1 MAEAITGCVKY
12 GQQGL
17 AFNMKGLSGTTV
29 ADLSRL
35 AEHSI
40 ARKTWSTYR
49 TAERMLATFCKA
61 KGRALELPLSENT
74 TLEFIHWLM
83 FVRGLSAASVSGY
96 LAGIRKL
103 HIIKGLEEPKLRSNL
118 VQMVIDGKKNVEAAV
133 RLQEGRKRQAMTP
146 DIMALLKARVREW
159 EADKLDKLAVWAVST
174 LLFHGAFRGA
184 EILARHAATFDPAY
198 TLLRKDLCIIEREG
212 GKAEVQ
218 VLVKAPK
225 ESRDSGSV
233 IVDIFETGTEMCP
246 VKATKKWWKVSK
258 HMDPDQPAFRLACGT
273 PLTGSRFNGLLRGWL
288 ADTVPGISCHSF
300 RIGAASLMGKLGFAD
315 NDVKAIGRW
324 GSRAFEGYMRMPR
337 TKRRL
342 VAEKFAKY
350 GK

>member
-17 AFNMKGLSGTTV
+17 AFNMNGLSGTTV

-83 FVRGLSAASVSGY
+83 FVRGLSAASVSSY

-118 VQMVIDGKKNVEAAV
+118 VQMVIEGKKM
-133 RLQEGRKRQAMTP
+133 LRQ
-146 DIMALLKARVREW
+146 
-159 EADKLDKLAVWAVST
+159 
-174 LLFHGAFRGA
+174 
-184 EILARHAATFDPAY
+184 
-198 TLLRKDLCIIEREG
+198 
-212 GKAEVQ
+212 Q
-218 VLVKAPK
+218 
-225 ESRDSGSV
+225 
-233 IVDIFETGTEMCP
+233 
-246 VKATKKWWKVSK
+246 
-258 HMDPDQPAFRLACGT
+258 
-273 PLTGSRFNGLLRGWL
+273 
-288 ADTVPGISCHSF
+288 
-300 RIGAASLMGKLGFAD
+300 LGFRRG
-315 NDVKAIGRW
+315 GRD
-324 GSRAFEGYMRMPR
+324 RP
-337 TKRRL
+337 
-342 VAEKFAKY
+342 
-350 GK
+350 